1 MTIQEDEFF
10 QSFHNR
16 ISMVPPKIENDDFSI
31 AETEIDAENYVNP
44 LVRFDTMPVAAS
56 SNTSLASLP
65 SKFNT
70 VPKTSQKIDDNDDD
84 DPTGGATNLRNANTE
99 ASSPRDL
106 KRANYYKM
114 ISARINTTMTNAQN
128 LNILILGDKGGLNF

>member
-1 MTIQEDEFF
+1 MKETVAGYKNVQEKLLQAF
-10 QSFHNR
+10 
-16 ISMVPPKIENDDFSI
+16 ENDDFSI

-44 LVRFDTMPVAAS
+44 LVRFDTMPVAS

-70 VPKTSQKIDDNDDD
+70 VPKTSQKIDDNAGDD

-99 ASSPRDL
+99 TSSPRDL